1 MAADHAA
8 ASPPPP
14 GTADAFCR
22 LPLLHGLPR
31 AAADGLAARFAP
43 RMRWAEFAPGQSVV
57 DFEDASTDV
66 FFIAAGQVRIAVRTQ
81 GGQELILEDLPAGG
95 FFGDMAAIDGAARS
109 AAVTALN
116 RSRIGRLPGAEFLRM
131 VSETPELAQ
140 RLMRILVQRLRLMN
154 ERMLDLTSLD
164 IRHRLYAE
172 LLRLAVPGTG
182 CTRVI
187 SPPPM
192 QHILASR
199 IGARRE
205 PVSRE
210 IAQLIREGLVERTR
224 GALVIVQPAAI
235 SERIANARQGTHWPL
250 VLSRA
255 PAAKSKLDQRGTGF
269 RER

>member
-1 MAADHAA
+1 MAADHGAA
-8 ASPPPP
+8 PRLPP
-14 GTADAFCR
+14 GAAEAFRR
-22 LPLLHGLPR
+22 LPLLRGLPP
-31 AAADGLAARFAP
+31 ATTDGLAARFAA
-43 RMRWAEFAPGQSVV
+43 RMRWAEFAPGQGVV
-57 DFEDASTDV
+57 DFEDATTDV
-66 FFIAAGQVRIAVRTQ
+66 FFIVTGQVRIAVRTQ

-154 ERMLDLTSLD
+154 ERMLDLTTLD

-210 IAQLIREGLVERTR
+210 IAQLRRSGLIQQSR
-224 GALVIVQPAAI
+224 GALVFTRPKVLEERVAA
-235 SERIANARQGTHWPL
+235 ARQ
-250 VLSRA
+250 
-255 PAAKSKLDQRGTGF
+255 K
-269 RER
+269 

>member
-1 MAADHAA
+1 MAADQGAA
-8 ASPPPP
+8 PPPPP
-14 GTADAFCR
+14 GAAEAFRR
-22 LPLLHGLPR
+22 LPLLRGLPP

-43 RMRWAEFAPGQSVV
+43 RMRWAEFAPGQNVV
-57 DFEDASTDV
+57 EFEDATTDV

-131 VSETPELAQ
+131 VSETPELAR

-172 LLRLAVPGTG
+172 LLRLAVPGAG
-182 CTRVI
+182 STRVI
-187 SPPPM
+187 SPPPV

-210 IAQLIREGLVERTR
+210 IAQLRRSGLIQQAR
-224 GALVIVQPAAI
+224 GALVLSRPDVLEERVAA
-235 SERIANARQGTHWPL
+235 ARQ
-250 VLSRA
+250 
-255 PAAKSKLDQRGTGF
+255 K
-269 RER
+269 